1 MSKSAIFKAQSLRTG
16 AIAWQLAQTFW
27 VGGLWLLYFVMRPA
41 LAEMGLA
48 PLLVQTIHAT
58 LSPLLVGF
66 ATFCAVLQGLVLV
79 QAEGVRSLW
88 RDLRGQLLLIV
99 LGMGLA
105 FFLVRQWQPGA
116 ERWLMFNYMVLA
128 LCGLALVLQPLPGA
142 GRAR

>member
-1 MSKSAIFKAQSLRTG
+1 MRTG

-41 LAEMGLA
+41 LVEMGLA

-58 LSPLLVGF
+58 LSPLLIGF

-79 QAEGVRSLW
+79 QAEGLRSLW
-88 RDLRGQLLLIV
+88 RDLRGQLLLII

-105 FFLVRQWQPGA
+105 FFLVRQWQPDA

-142 GRAR
+142 GRTR

>member
-1 MSKSAIFKAQSLRTG
+1 M
-16 AIAWQLAQTFW
+16 AWQLAQTFW

-58 LSPLLVGF
+58 LSPLLIGF
-66 ATFCAVLQGLVLV
+66 AIFCALLQGLVLV
-79 QAEGVRSLW
+79 QAEGWRSLW

-99 LGMGLA
+99 LGMGLV

-116 ERWLMFNYMVLA
+116 ERWLMFNYMVIA
-128 LCGLALVLQPLPGA
+128 LCGLILVLQPLPGA